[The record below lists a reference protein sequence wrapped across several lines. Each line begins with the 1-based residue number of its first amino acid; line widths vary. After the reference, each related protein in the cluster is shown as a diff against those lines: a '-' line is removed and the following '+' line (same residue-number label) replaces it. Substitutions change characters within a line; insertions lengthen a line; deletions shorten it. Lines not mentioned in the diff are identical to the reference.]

1 MSDIERFHH
10 IGLITRDMA
19 RLIARYEQL
28 GFLFT
33 PLSMPRIVLTPGGAP
48 EPLGAG
54 NRHAIFADNYLEVLG
69 VVDAARWSSIT
80 KEQRGAFDIDPP
92 LARYEGL
99 HVMHFDTDDIDSVE
113 RRYRADGIASSDII
127 AFQRNVETP
136 AGPQMMR
143 ARCLAPAQRDLPSMT
158 QIAQTL
164 TPELVLQPRYQ
175 QHRNG
180 ARSIREVILC
190 HAAPEQIA
198 QSYARL
204 AGHAVE
210 RYGAGFA
217 IELGRGRLTVLA
229 PDQLGTAIPGATP
242 PTLPYLAG
250 FTVAVD
256 DLAQPRAVLRD
267 AGIPSIEHDGRV
279 VVAASGACGCA
290 VLFEKAGT

>member
-1 MSDIERFHH
+1 MSDIDIFHH

-28 GFLFT
+28 GFMFT

-69 VVDAARWSSIT
+69 VVDAARWASIT
-80 KEQRGAFDIDPP
+80 KAQRGAFDIDPP

-99 HVMHFDTDDIDSVE
+99 HVMHFGTDDIEAVE
-113 RRYRADGIASSDII
+113 RRYRADGVASGEIV

-136 AGPQMMR
+136 NGPQMMR
-143 ARCLAPAQRDLPSMT
+143 ARCLSLMQHDLPSLS

-190 HAAPEQIA
+190 DAAPEQIA
-198 QSYARL
+198 ATYARI
-204 AGHAVE
+204 AGHPVE
-210 RYGAGFA
+210 RRGDDFV
-217 IELGRGRLTVLA
+217 IDLGHGQLTVVA
-229 PDQLGTAIPGATP
+229 PDRLGALIPGATP

-250 FTVAVD
+250 FAVTVD

-267 AGIPSIEHDGRV
+267 AGVPFVEHGGRV
-279 VVAASGACGCA
+279 IVATKDACGCA
-290 VLFEKAGT
+290 VLFAAD

>member
-1 MSDIERFHH
+1 MSDIELFHH

-99 HVMHFDTDDIDSVE
+99 HVMHFGTGDIEAVE
-113 RRYRADGIASSDII
+113 RRYRAGAIASSDII

-136 AGPQMMR
+136 SGPQMMR
-143 ARCLAPAQRDLPSMT
+143 ARCLAPLQRDLPSMT

-164 TPELVLQPRYQ
+164 TPELVLQTRYQ
-175 QHRNG
+175 AHRNG
-180 ARSIREVILC
+180 ARSISEVILC

-198 QSYARL
+198 QTYARL
-204 AGHAVE
+204 AGHPVE
-210 RYGAGFA
+210 RRGAGFA
-217 IELGRGRLTVLA
+217 IELDHGRLTVLA
-229 PDQLGTAIPGATP
+229 PDQLGTTIPGAVP
-242 PTLPYLAG
+242 PAQPYLAG
-250 FTVAVD
+250 FAVTVD

-267 AGIPSIEHDGRV
+267 ASIPFIEHDSRV
-279 VVAASGACGCA
+279 IVAATDACGCA
-290 VLFEKAGT
+290 VLFEKAGR